1 MSAEPTSHAL
11 GITSSMVN
19 RRFATRHQLGGLG
32 WCGVTADRPWL
43 DRLSAAHRQIGAI
56 VFSSIAACDRL
67 TGREN
72 GHRPV
77 ACRVL

>member
-32 WCGVTADRPWL
+32 WCGVTADSHGW
-43 DRLSAAHRQIGAI
+43 I
-56 VFSSIAACDRL
+56 
-67 TGREN
+67 
-72 GHRPV
+72 
-77 ACRVL
+77 ACRLRIGKLAL